1 MESWIRTGNMN
12 RVCPLTLQPFYYSYL
27 VISSLCAAR
36 FASFDLGWAALDK
49 HHLCPRAVYAEK
61 ETAGGSEQRQARLS
75 RQPATRP
82 HHLLSSVRIMVVAY
96 LKMHDFCAACSKARI
111 DSGTLRYHNSRLPT
125 GGHIVLVASAN
136 HTYFTDFNDGL
147 SDDNAT

>member
-1 MESWIRTGNMN
+1 MLRKKRPVEANNGSQTES
-12 RVCPLTLQPFYYSYL
+12 
-27 VISSLCAAR
+27 
-36 FASFDLGWAALDK
+36 
-49 HHLCPRAVYAEK
+49 
-61 ETAGGSEQRQARLS
+61 TA
-75 RQPATRP
+75 QPATRP
-82 HHLLSSVRIMVVAY
+82 HYLLSSVRMVVVAY